1 MIQVSVQ
8 WFSVL
13 ALRSASAFWG
23 GALVQHLHFSTCFP
37 SVAFSKTV
45 FKTSVAISS
54 SPLRFFVHAKYLI
67 SFVPLAI
74 SSSHHLTPSSG
85 RWSPQSNPSFI
96 LQLASLDLN
105 YSLLSPACPPACCFL
120 WITRMQGWNPTHS
133 FNTQTA
139 THLQSNPCHVFMS
152 HHSLFCDFNKTC
164 EILFPLCIVSAL
176 MLTPT
181 YWSPGFD
188 SIKCLKKYT
197 QQTQFGLQSLSS
209 DILTVS

>member
-23 GALVQHLHFSTCFP
+23 GALVQQLHFSTCFP

-54 SPLRFFVHAKYLI
+54 SPVRFFVHAKYLI

-85 RWSPQSNPSFI
+85 RWSPQSNHSFI

-120 WITRMQGWNPTHS
+120 WITRIQGWNPTHS

-139 THLQSNPCHVFMS
+139 THLQSNLQDSSSEISLPRIHV
-152 HHSLFCDFNKTC
+152 
-164 EILFPLCIVSAL
+164 
-176 MLTPT
+176 
-181 YWSPGFD
+181 SP
-188 SIKCLKKYT
+188 
-197 QQTQFGLQSLSS
+197 
-209 DILTVS
+209 